1 MFLEAQSPTL
11 MLPFNSLGGES
22 FTIQTPKNDKK
33 KKKKKD
39 TIGYP
44 KIVNLPGRKKKMY
57 KRHVT
62 MNNTNCCKICNVFFI
77 S

>member
-33 KKKKKD
+33 KKKKK
-39 TIGYP
+39 
-44 KIVNLPGRKKKMY
+44 KIQWVIQKL
-57 KRHVT
+57 
-62 MNNTNCCKICNVFFI
+62 
-77 S
+77 